1 MTIMNTFSATLYDKD
16 SPYIDQKT
24 VESLSKEMSKII
36 TDQIFQS
43 MKDIANEDKKTDEP
57 SE

>member
-1 MTIMNTFSATLYDKD
+1 MNTFSATLYDKD

-43 MKDIANEDKKTDEP
+43 MKDIAKEDKKTDEP
-57 SE
+57 SK

>member
-1 MTIMNTFSATLYDKD
+1 MNTFSATLYDKD